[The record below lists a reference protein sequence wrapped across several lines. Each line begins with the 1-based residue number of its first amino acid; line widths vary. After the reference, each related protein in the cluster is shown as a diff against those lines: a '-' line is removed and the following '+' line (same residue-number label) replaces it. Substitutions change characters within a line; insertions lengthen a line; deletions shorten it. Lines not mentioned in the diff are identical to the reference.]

1 VSSSSSFRK
10 ARPTN
15 RHGRGECFA
24 RVGRQTGTGNGLSEA
39 TLGEPVFFN
48 VGDSNEYGVGILR
61 LRLLTAALLALMTN
75 GASCAETW
83 QRLGPE
89 GGMVVSLAAAGPD
102 EVYLGSA
109 DGHVFASKDGAK
121 SWELRGRVGN
131 RLDAVVTRIVADP
144 GPGQRLFA
152 AVWYQE
158 PGVGGG
164 VFVSEDRGQ
173 TWRSSG
179 LKTETVRALEIAP
192 SEPAELVAGTRTGVF
207 LSADSGKNWRRISPE
222 GDEEIRNLD
231 SLAIDPR
238 DPQVIYAGT
247 FHLPWLTR
255 DGGKTWKAVSA
266 GIIDDSDIMSMRLD
280 TTNPDRVYMSA
291 CSGIYRSENQGGEWI
306 KLQGIPYAARRTQ
319 IILQDPANP
328 KTLYA
333 GTTEGL
339 WVTRDGGE
347 SWSQTTPKDWVVNS
361 VVVLG
366 AKNGASGRVVA
377 GTEGRG
383 IEVSD
388 DAGVN
393 FAEANRGFTHV
404 IVKKLLA
411 DRRSPG
417 HLLMIVERSTAEI
430 LESRDQ
436 GLRWSN
442 VSLAAQDHRRKS
454 ITLDVGEV
462 QDVLSSPWGWLLRFE
477 NGQLWLWD
485 EDQRSWKEWRLFLP
499 LSLRRSVHPAGGR
512 AQPEAAQ
519 ELKGVA
525 VLGFSQNDAMVSSKE
540 GLMLCRQSGICSL
553 LPAFRSGPVHAAWI
567 SSPEGRTIAVVADDK
582 LGLSS
587 DGGKTAV
594 WRDLPVAAEQVD
606 WLDAGQSADRIT
618 LYLVTREGIF
628 VSQESDESW
637 QRLAGGLPAGQVERW
652 LRAGVWAVAERGG
665 RFYVSEDSGGSWKG
679 VDQDSERSRMN
690 GLVATPDGA
699 VLAGSESEGL
709 LRLDFGQK
717 PPAGGAR

>member
-1 VSSSSSFRK
+1 M
-10 ARPTN
+10 
-15 RHGRGECFA
+15 GE
-24 RVGRQTGTGNGLSEA
+24 
-39 TLGEPVFFN
+39 
-48 VGDSNEYGVGILR
+48 SNEDGEDILR
-61 LRLLTAALLALMTN
+61 LRLWAAALLALITN
-75 GASCAETW
+75 SGICAQTW

-131 RLDAVVTRIVADP
+131 RLDAVITRIVADP
-144 GPGQRLFA
+144 GQGSRLFA

-158 PGVGGG
+158 PGMGGG

-173 TWRSSG
+173 TWKSSG
-179 LKTETVRALEIAP
+179 LKTEAVRALEIAP
-192 SEPAELVAGTRTGVF
+192 SQPAELVAGTRSGVF
-207 LSADSGKNWRRISPE
+207 LSADGGNSWRRISPE
-222 GDEEIRNLD
+222 GDQEIRNLD

-247 FHLPWLTR
+247 YHLPWLTR
-255 DGGKTWKAVSA
+255 DGGKTWKAVIA
-266 GIIDDSDIMSMRLD
+266 GIIDDSDIMSLRLD
-280 TTNPDRVYMSA
+280 ARNPDRVYMSA
-291 CSGIYRSENQGGEWI
+291 CSGIYRSENQGGEWV

-319 IILQDPANP
+319 MIEQDPANP

-366 AKNGASGRVVA
+366 GHGASGRVVV

-411 DRRSPG
+411 DGGSPG

-436 GLRWSN
+436 GQRWSN
-442 VSLAAQDHRRKS
+442 VSMAAQDHGKS
-454 ITLDVGEV
+454 ITLDAEEV

-477 NGQLWLWD
+477 NGELWLWD
-485 EDQRSWKEWRLFLP
+485 EDKKSWKQWRLFLP
-499 LSLRRSVHPAGGR
+499 APLRRSANSGGR
-512 AQPEAAQ
+512 SARPEPTR
-519 ELKGVA
+519 ELKASA

-540 GLMLCRQSGICSL
+540 GLMLCHQSGICAPL
-553 LPAFRSGPVHAAWI
+553 KAFPTGQIHAGWI
-567 SSPEGRTIAVVADDK
+567 SSGEEQRIAAVADDK

-594 WRDLPVAAEQVD
+594 WRDLPVTAEQVD
-606 WLDAGQSADRIT
+606 WLDADQSADRIT
-618 LYLVTREGIF
+618 IYLVTREGIY
-628 VSQESDESW
+628 VSHESDELW

-652 LRAGVWAVAERGG
+652 LRSGLWAVAERGG
-665 RFYVSEDSGGSWKG
+665 RFYVSEDSGASWKG
-679 VDQDSERSRMN
+679 VDQDPERSRIT
-690 GLVATPDGA
+690 GLVATADGG
-699 VLAGSESEGL
+699 VLAGSQSEGL
-709 LRLDFGQK
+709 LLLDLHREPSK
-717 PPAGGAR
+717 TGAMKENGLF